1 MEIIM
6 PEYNKLNQSTTEP
19 RLASLKQTLEKLFGD
34 EQLERSVHIQYVADL
49 LASQPADQYLDGLN
63 LDLLDFDIETHSTF
77 FQPAVLSFTRKQK
90 ISEIPVTSYVNSIT
104 QLNTTQ
110 TNALLW
116 NVLVLKAAIYLIALP
131 EIKPDLFQENYT
143 EHFNTVKRLF
153 QRFRTANRV
162 LNTDKEYRN
171 AADYTHFWNKHLQF
185 PTHSLQEF
193 IEYLNDSSDKEQ
205 SNNFEQNLLN
215 DIRITFTYVLK
226 NKAKIARI
234 SIETKLQYQYLDED
248 QLIEETSEILKGSKS
263 KALNIEK
270 QLDDQSARQIYVDPA
285 VVTPIAAYS
294 ESSQSYVLPL
304 VAKHI
309 QRKEHLLPFS
319 SLFPNATSIS
329 ALITELY
336 KNYISEIEKDS
347 KDKHSETKKKKASLI
362 LMLSFLTGNKIQEWL
377 RLQSKRIKALNSRQ
391 KILQH
396 NGQYFLRTKFSIF
409 ENKDFAYP
417 NSLLNQTVHLDIP
430 IPNSFIDALRHGDPI
445 TEEDLK
451 KYLTQ
456 LRTKFHIPKLSL
468 IKISSLLHQTILQ
481 RTGNKQLAD
490 LLTGIDANKSSS
502 ISYCHQS
509 IQTLQKQYI
518 STLKELCASL
528 SSEYENITETSTNFG
543 SRKAPNQNVIKEI
556 FAILKLRVFTQPEN
570 DWIAV
575 FNHYSVWMW
584 HFLLLFTAARPVS
597 EFPGFLKSFN
607 LKRQILIVSDKEI
620 GGRQGYGRLIPL
632 SNFVVDEL
640 NKYIQF
646 LHYFKRQ
653 IGPTHTDIQQQI
665 QQTLENKRP
674 LLNILYNDQWQ
685 ALSPS
690 IVKNFHPELG
700 LEHANWH
707 RHAARA
713 FLSQSNEIGEPAV
726 LALFGHEQMQQE
738 AAHTYSSLSISQ
750 YSKITHVLEQMKEHF
765 KITGIE
771 LNVLIQ

>member
-185 PTHSLQEF
+185 PKHSLQEF
-193 IEYLNDSSDKEQ
+193 IKYLNDSSDKEQ

-294 ESSQSYVLPL
+294 ESSQNYVLPL

-309 QRKEHLLPFS
+309 QRKEHLLTSS
-319 SLFPNATSIS
+319 SLFPNSASIS
-329 ALITELY
+329 TLLNRLY
-336 KNYISEIEKDS
+336 NDYAQQHKTS
-347 KDKHSETKKKKASLI
+347 KSSLI
-362 LMLSFLTGNKIQEWL
+362 LMLAFLTGNKVQEWL
-377 RLQSKRIKALNSRQ
+377 RLQSKRVKNLNARQ
-391 KILQH
+391 KILQKS
-396 NGQYFLRTKFSIF
+396 GQYFLSSKFSIF

-417 NSLLNQTVHLDIP
+417 NALLNNTVYLEIP
-430 IPNSFIDALRHGDPI
+430 IPNQFIHSLQVGDTI
-445 TEEDLK
+445 TENELQQHLK
-451 KYLTQ
+451 Q
-456 LRTKFHIPKLSL
+456 LRTELCIPKLSL
-468 IKISSLLHQTILQ
+468 IKISSLLHQTVLQ

-490 LLTGIDANKSSS
+490 LITGVDANQSSS

-665 QQTLENKRP
+665 QQILENKRP

-750 YSKITHVLEQMKEHF
+750 YSKITHVLEPMKEHF

>member
-1 MEIIM
+1 M

-185 PTHSLQEF
+185 PKHSLQEF
-193 IEYLNDSSDKEQ
+193 IKYLNDSSDKEQ

-294 ESSQSYVLPL
+294 ESSQNYVLPL

-309 QRKEHLLPFS
+309 QRKEHLLTSS
-319 SLFPNATSIS
+319 SLFPNSASIS
-329 ALITELY
+329 TLLNRLY
-336 KNYISEIEKDS
+336 NDYAQQHKTS
-347 KDKHSETKKKKASLI
+347 KSSLI
-362 LMLSFLTGNKIQEWL
+362 LMLAFLTGNKVQEWL
-377 RLQSKRIKALNSRQ
+377 RLQSKRVKNLNARQ
-391 KILQH
+391 KILQKS
-396 NGQYFLRTKFSIF
+396 GQYFLSSKFSIF

-417 NSLLNQTVHLDIP
+417 NALLNNTVYLEIP
-430 IPNSFIDALRHGDPI
+430 IPNQFIHSLQVGDTI
-445 TEEDLK
+445 TENELQQHLK
-451 KYLTQ
+451 Q
-456 LRTKFHIPKLSL
+456 LRTELCIPKLSL
-468 IKISSLLHQTILQ
+468 IKISSLLHQTVLQ

-490 LLTGIDANKSSS
+490 LITGVDANQSSS

-665 QQTLENKRP
+665 QQILENKRP

-750 YSKITHVLEQMKEHF
+750 YSKITHVLEPMKEHF

>member
-1 MEIIM
+1 MM
-6 PEYNKLNQSTTEP
+6 SKYSSTNQNATDSMKV
-19 RLASLKQTLEKLFGD
+19 SLKKILEKLFGD
-34 EQLERSVHIQYVADL
+34 EQFNRTQHIQYIADL
-49 LASQPADQYLDGLN
+49 LASLPANQYLDGLN

-77 FQPAVLSFTRKQK
+77 SQPAVLAFSRKQK
-90 ISEIPVTSYVNSIT
+90 VSEIPVTSYVNSIA
-104 QLNTTQ
+104 QLGTIQ
-110 TNALLW
+110 TNVLLW

-131 EIKPDLFQENYT
+131 EIKPDLFQQNYT

-171 AADYTHFWNKHLQF
+171 ATDYTHFWNKHLQN
-185 PTHSLQEF
+185 PTRSLEEF
-193 IEYLNDSSDKEQ
+193 VEYLNDSSDKEQ
-205 SNNFEQNLLN
+205 SNDFEQNLLN

-270 QLDDQSARQIYVDPA
+270 QLDDQNARQIHIDPA

-294 ESSQSYVLPL
+294 ESSQNYILPL

-309 QRKEHLLPFS
+309 QRKEHLLPSS
-319 SLFPNATSIS
+319 SLFPNTSSIS
-329 ALITELY
+329 FLLNKLY
-336 KNYISEIEKDS
+336 NDYIQNQNN
-347 KDKHSETKKKKASLI
+347 KAPLI
-362 LMLSFLTGNKIQEWL
+362 LMLAFLTGNKVQEWL
-377 RLQSKRIKALNSRQ
+377 RLQSKRVRNLNARQ
-391 KILQH
+391 KILKK
-396 NGQYFLRTKFSIF
+396 NGQYFMRSKFSIF

-417 NSLLNQTVHLDIP
+417 DSLLNQTIYLDIP
-430 IPNSFIDALRHGDPI
+430 IPNPFIDSLREGNPI
-445 TEEDLK
+445 TEKDIQ
-451 KYLTQ
+451 KYLVQ
-456 LRTKFHIPKLSL
+456 LRIKLHIPKLSL

-490 LLTGIDANKSSS
+490 ILTGIDANQSSS
-502 ISYCHQS
+502 ISYCHQNV
-509 IQTLQKQYI
+509 QALQKQYV
-518 STLKELCASL
+518 STLKELCTSL
-528 SSEYENITETSTNFG
+528 SSEYQNLTETLTNFG
-543 SRKAPNQNVIKEI
+543 SRKVPNPNVIKEI
-556 FAILKLRVFTQPEN
+556 FAVLKLRIFTQQES

-575 FNHYSVWMW
+575 FNHYSLWMW

-597 EFPGFLKSFN
+597 EFPGFLKNFN

-632 SNFVVDEL
+632 SKFVVDEL
-640 NKYIQF
+640 NKYIEF

-653 IGPTHTDIQQQI
+653 VSPIHPNIQRQI
-665 QQTLENKRP
+665 EQILESKIP
-674 LLNILYNDQWQ
+674 LLNIFHNGQWQ
-685 ALSPS
+685 ALGPS

-707 RHAARA
+707 RHTARA
-713 FLSQSNEIGEPAV
+713 FLSQSNEIGEPEI

-750 YSKITHVLEQMKEHF
+750 YSKIAHVLEQMKEHF
-765 KITGIE
+765 KITGIK